1 MESLARERA
10 KRIEIIEKNLKP
22 CINTL
27 YGDGY
32 RAVLK
37 RIVEKWGTTG
47 GGSTFYD
54 LSEKERVVKSNSG
67 LKIILG
73 VLKECGYLEFRY
85 AKPSKNSPKG
95 KKEYYPT
102 PLGIVMNIV
111 LGLLYP
117 EERGIGGSEL
127 VYPLAWSY
135 VEYTLFRMLPYI
147 HDYMVQARREG
158 GAGVEHVKLSKG
170 FLTTL
175 HAMNV
180 LFLRAV
186 EVEEKIGLTV
196 GQGFMSRDPL
206 ESVKNSISENI
217 SYLEGAKPRV
227 AEGSVH
233 YKLIEYLVEEHKKLA
248 RVLGVHGQGEGSTRI
263 NI

>member
-1 MESLARERA
+1 VKNPARKRA
-10 KRIEIIEKNLKP
+10 KSIDEIEKNLKP
-22 CINTL
+22 CIYTL

-32 RAVLK
+32 RVVLR
-37 RIVEKWGTTG
+37 RIVEKWGTSG
-47 GGSTFYD
+47 GGASFYD
-54 LSEKERVVKSNSG
+54 LYEKERVVKSKSG
-67 LKIILG
+67 LKIMLG
-73 VLKECGYLEFRY
+73 VLMECGYLEFRY
-85 AKPSKNSPKG
+85 GKPSKNSPKG

-102 PLGIVMNIV
+102 PLGIVMDTV
-111 LGLLYP
+111 LGLLHP

-127 VYPLAWSY
+127 IYPLAWSY
-135 VEYTLFRMLPYI
+135 VENTLFRMLPFI

-158 GAGVEHVKLSKG
+158 GADVEYRKLSKG
-170 FLTTL
+170 FLTAL

-186 EVEEKIGLTV
+186 EVEEKIGLTI
-196 GQGFMSRDPL
+196 GQGSMSGDL
-206 ESVKNSISENI
+206 SENIKKSISGNI

-233 YKLIEYLVEEHKKLA
+233 YKLLEYLLEEHNKLA
-248 RVLGVHGQGEGSTRI
+248 RVLGIHGQGEGTTRI